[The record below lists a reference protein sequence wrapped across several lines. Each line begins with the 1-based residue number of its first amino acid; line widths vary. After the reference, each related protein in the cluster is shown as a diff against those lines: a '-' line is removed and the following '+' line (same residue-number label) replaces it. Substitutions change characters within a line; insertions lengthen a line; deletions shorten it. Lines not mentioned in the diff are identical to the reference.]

1 MPTIRIYE
9 ALEDNDQNKKN
20 DQLDDKSDSAHV
32 EEIASPKQM
41 KKRYCKILIFRYSF
55 YALGFR
61 VQSLTI
67 FM

>member
-1 MPTIRIYE
+1 MPAIKIYE

-20 DQLDDKSDSAHV
+20 DQHVDKSDSAHV

-41 KKRYCKILIFRYSF
+41 KKRYRFILIFWYSF

-61 VQSLTI
+61 GQS
-67 FM
+67 

>member
-1 MPTIRIYE
+1 MPSIKIYE
-9 ALEDNDQNKKN
+9 TLEDNDQNEKN

-41 KKRYCKILIFRYSF
+41 KKRYRLIFIFWYSF

-61 VQSLTI
+61 GQS
-67 FM
+67 